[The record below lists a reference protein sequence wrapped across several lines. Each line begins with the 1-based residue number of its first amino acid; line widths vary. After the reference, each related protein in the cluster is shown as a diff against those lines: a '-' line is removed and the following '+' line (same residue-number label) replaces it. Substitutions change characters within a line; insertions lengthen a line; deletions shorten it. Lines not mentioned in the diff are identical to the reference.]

1 MEPPRSAQQ
10 RKQDT
15 LDRLAADKDAWVATA
30 ATDAIPYLVPL
41 SYFWDGAT
49 LTMSTPEA
57 SPTARNLTASGLV
70 RLGLGPTRDVVLIEG
85 TIETFTTD
93 AVPGKMADAY
103 AAGTRWDPR
112 KERNRHSFFRV
123 TPVRIQAWR
132 EVNELKG
139 REIMTDGR
147 WLT

>member
-10 RKQDT
+10 RKKDT
-15 LDRLAADKDAWVATA
+15 LDRLSADKDAWVATA
-30 ATDAIPYLVPL
+30 GSDAIPYLVPL

-49 LTMSTPEA
+49 FTLSTPEA
-57 SPTARNLTASGLV
+57 TPTARNLAASGLV

-85 TIETFTTD
+85 TVETFTTD
-93 AVPGKMADAY
+93 TVPDEVADAY

-112 KERNRHSFFRV
+112 KERNRHSFVRV

-132 EVNELKG
+132 EVNEIKDRDL
-139 REIMTDGR
+139 MTGGG
-147 WLT
+147 WLV

>member
-1 MEPPRSAQQ
+1 MQPPRSAQQ

-15 LDRLAADKDAWVATA
+15 LDRLATDKDAWVATA
-30 ATDAIPYLVPL
+30 GQDEVPYLVPL
-41 SYFWDGAT
+41 TYFWDGAT

-85 TIETFTTD
+85 AVETFTADT
-93 AVPGKMADAY
+93 VPDEVADAY

-112 KERNRHSFFRV
+112 KEQNRHSFFRV

-132 EVNELKG
+132 EVNEIKG
-139 REIMTDGR
+139 RELMADGN
-147 WLT
+147 WLA

>member
-15 LDRLAADKDAWVATA
+15 LDRLATDKDAWVATA
-30 ATDAIPYLVPL
+30 GPDGIPYLVPL

-49 LTMSTPEA
+49 FTLSTPEA
-57 SPTARNLTASGLV
+57 TPTARNLAASGLV

-85 TIETFTTD
+85 TVQTFTADT
-93 AVPGKMADAY
+93 VPDEVADAY

-112 KERNRHSFFRV
+112 KERNRHSFFRI

-132 EVNELKG
+132 EVNEIKA
-139 REIMTDGR
+139 RELMTGGD
-147 WLT
+147 WLV